1 MISKKGLKMNKKNT
15 YILIFSIFLVFFAWT
30 LQDFLFKTKAQRLF
44 LSGIYNVQTSFYDKS
59 MNNQNWSYWRDRYI
73 TQIHTIDDA
82 YVAIDSALESLDD
95 PYTRFLRPEE
105 FKEQSMNINAK
116 LHGIGVNI
124 AQLGSNATIVGVL
137 DDTPAQ
143 KAGLKVGD
151 IILKVDD
158 KDVKGLKL
166 NEVANLVRG
175 EVDSKVI
182 LKISRDNKTI
192 VYNIK
197 RSEIKIKTVKLK
209 KDGDIAHIV
218 ISSFLSQNTPDE
230 VKEALSKSKNAKGII
245 LDLRGNTGGLLPN
258 AIEIANM
265 FLPEGNIVSVV
276 DRNGKKI
283 NLEGKKNNNYIK
295 TPLVILINEGSASA
309 SEILS
314 GALKDYDRAILVGEK
329 TFGKGLVQ
337 RIETIQEENGL
348 NITIAKYLTPN
359 GTDINKKGIEPDYK
373 VEFSQK
379 DFLNHKD
386 PQLKKAK
393 QILRNYDKIK
403 QGEK

>member
-1 MISKKGLKMNKKNT
+1 MNKKNT
-15 YILIFSIFLVFFAWT
+15 YILIFSIFIVFFSWA

-44 LSGIYNVQTSFYDKS
+44 LTSIYNVQNSFYDKS
-59 MNNQNWSYWRDRYI
+59 MNNQNWGYWKNRYI
-73 TQIHTIDDA
+73 TKIHSVEDA
-82 YVAIDSALESLDD
+82 YIAIDSALESLDD
-95 PYTRFLRPEE
+95 PYTRFLRPDE
-105 FKEQSMNINAK
+105 FKEQSMNISAK

-124 AQLGSNATIVGVL
+124 TQLGSNVTIVGVL
-137 DDTPAQ
+137 EDTPAQ
-143 KAGLKVGD
+143 KAGLKIGD
-151 IILKVDD
+151 IILKIDD
-158 KDVKGLKL
+158 KDIKGLKL
-166 NEVANLVRG
+166 NEIADLIRG
-175 EVDSKVI
+175 EINTKVS
-182 LKISRDNKTI
+182 LKISRDKKII

-209 KDGDIAHIV
+209 RDGDIAHIT
-218 ISSFLSQNTPDE
+218 ISSFLSKNTPDE
-230 VKEALSKSKNAKGII
+230 VQEALKKSKNAKGII

-283 NLEGKKNNNYIK
+283 NLEGKKNKDYIK

-314 GALKDYDRAILVGEK
+314 GALKDYNRAILVGEK

-337 RIETIQEENGL
+337 RIETIQKENGL

-373 VEFSQK
+373 VEFSNN

-393 QILRNYDKIK
+393 QILQNYDKIK

>member
-1 MISKKGLKMNKKNT
+1 MNKKNT
-15 YILIFSIFLVFFAWT
+15 YILIFSIFIVFFSWA

-44 LSGIYNVQTSFYDKS
+44 LTSIYNVQNSFYDKS
-59 MNNQNWSYWRDRYI
+59 MNNQNWGYWKNRYI
-73 TQIHTIDDA
+73 TKIHSVEDA
-82 YVAIDSALESLDD
+82 YIAIDSALESLDD
-95 PYTRFLRPEE
+95 PYTRFLRPDE
-105 FKEQSMNINAK
+105 FKEQSMNISAK

-124 AQLGSNATIVGVL
+124 TQLGSNVTIVGVL
-137 DDTPAQ
+137 EDTPAQ
-143 KAGLKVGD
+143 KAGLKIGD
-151 IILKVDD
+151 IILKIDD
-158 KDVKGLKL
+158 KDIKGLKL
-166 NEVANLVRG
+166 NEIADLIRG
-175 EVDSKVI
+175 EINTKVS
-182 LKISRDNKTI
+182 LKISRDKKI
-192 VYNIK
+192 VVYNIK

-209 KDGDIAHIV
+209 RDGDIAHIT
-218 ISSFLSQNTPDE
+218 ISSFLSKNTPDE
-230 VKEALSKSKNAKGII
+230 VQEALKKSKNAKGII

-283 NLEGKKNNNYIK
+283 NLEGKKNKDYIK

-314 GALKDYDRAILVGEK
+314 GALKDYNRAILVGEK

-337 RIETIQEENGL
+337 RIETIQKENGL

-373 VEFSQK
+373 VEFSNN

-393 QILRNYDKIK
+393 QILQNYDKIK

>member
-1 MISKKGLKMNKKNT
+1 MNKKNT
-15 YILIFSIFLVFFAWT
+15 YILIFSIFIVFFSWA

-44 LSGIYNVQTSFYDKS
+44 LTSIYNVQNSFYDKS
-59 MNNQNWSYWRDRYI
+59 MNNQNWGYWKNRYI
-73 TQIHTIDDA
+73 TKIHSVEDA
-82 YVAIDSALESLDD
+82 YIAIDSALESLDD
-95 PYTRFLRPEE
+95 PYTRFLRPDE
-105 FKEQSMNINAK
+105 FKEQSMNISAK

-124 AQLGSNATIVGVL
+124 TQLGSNVTIVGVL
-137 DDTPAQ
+137 EDTPAQ
-143 KAGLKVGD
+143 KAGLKIGD
-151 IILKVDD
+151 IILKIDD
-158 KDVKGLKL
+158 KDIKGLKL
-166 NEVANLVRG
+166 NEIADLIRG
-175 EVDSKVI
+175 EINTKVS
-182 LKISRDNKTI
+182 LKISRDKKI
-192 VYNIK
+192 VVYNIK

-209 KDGDIAHIV
+209 RDGDIAHIT
-218 ISSFLSQNTPDE
+218 ISSFLSKNTPDE
-230 VKEALSKSKNAKGII
+230 VQEALQKSKNAKGII

-283 NLEGKKNNNYIK
+283 NLEGKKNKDYIK

-314 GALKDYDRAILVGEK
+314 GALKDYNRAILVGEK

-337 RIETIQEENGL
+337 RIETIQKENGL

-373 VEFSQK
+373 VEFSNN

-393 QILRNYDKIK
+393 QILQNYDKIK

>member
-1 MISKKGLKMNKKNT
+1 MNKKNT
-15 YILIFSIFLVFFAWT
+15 YILIFSVFLAFFIWT
-30 LQDFLFKTKAQRLF
+30 LQDFLFKTKSQRLF
-44 LSGIYNVQTSFYDKS
+44 LTSIHNVQTDFYDKS
-59 MNNQNWSYWRDRYI
+59 MNNQNWNYWRNRYI
-73 TQIHTIDDA
+73 SKIHTLDDA
-82 YVAIDSALESLDD
+82 YIAIDSALESLDD

-105 FKEQSMNINAK
+105 FKEQNMNINAK

-124 AQLGSNATIVGVL
+124 AQLGSNVTIVGIL

-143 KAGLKVGD
+143 KTGLKVGD

-175 EVDSKVI
+175 EINSKVV
-182 LKISRDNKTI
+182 LKISRDNKI
-192 VYNIK
+192 IIYNIK
-197 RSEIKIKTVKLK
+197 RSEIKIKSVKLK
-209 KDGDIAHIV
+209 KDGNIAHII
-218 ISSFLSQNTPDE
+218 ISSFLSQNTADE
-230 VKEALSKSKNAKGII
+230 IRDALEKSKNVKGII

-265 FLPEGNIVSVV
+265 FLPEGNIVSIV

-283 NLEGKKNNNYIK
+283 NLEGKKNKDYIK
-295 TPLVILINEGSASA
+295 TPLVILINEASASA

-314 GALKDYDRAILVGEK
+314 GALKDYNRAILVGEK

-337 RIETIQEENGL
+337 RIETVQEENGL

-373 VEFSQK
+373 VEFNQK
-379 DFLNHKD
+379 DFLSHKD
-386 PQLKKAK
+386 PQLIKAK

>member
-1 MISKKGLKMNKKNT
+1 MNKKNT
-15 YILIFSIFLVFFAWT
+15 YILIFSIFIVFFSWA

-44 LSGIYNVQTSFYDKS
+44 LTSIYNVQNSFYDKS
-59 MNNQNWSYWRDRYI
+59 LNNQNWGYWKNRYI
-73 TQIHTIDDA
+73 TKIHSVEDA
-82 YVAIDSALESLDD
+82 YIAIDSALESLDD
-95 PYTRFLRPEE
+95 PYTRFLRPDE
-105 FKEQSMNINAK
+105 FKEQSMNISAK

-124 AQLGSNATIVGVL
+124 TQLGSNVTIVGVL
-137 DDTPAQ
+137 EDTPAQ
-143 KAGLKVGD
+143 KAGLKIGD
-151 IILKVDD
+151 IILKIDD
-158 KDVKGLKL
+158 KDIKGLKL
-166 NEVANLVRG
+166 NEIADLIRG
-175 EVDSKVI
+175 EINTKVS
-182 LKISRDNKTI
+182 LKISRDKKII

-209 KDGDIAHIV
+209 RDGDIAHIT
-218 ISSFLSQNTPDE
+218 ISSFLSKNTPDE
-230 VKEALSKSKNAKGII
+230 VQEALKKSKNAKGII

-283 NLEGKKNNNYIK
+283 NLEGKKNKDYIK

-314 GALKDYDRAILVGEK
+314 GALKDYNRAILVGEK

-337 RIETIQEENGL
+337 RIETIQKENGL

-373 VEFSQK
+373 VEFSNN

-393 QILRNYDKIK
+393 QILQNYDKIK